1 MSDDHTPSALERASL
16 PLLMAL
22 HRLPRWVFFLVIGG
36 LLLAGLFLENAVGG
50 VLLLVLA
57 VLLGWLG
64 AVGWSHLT
72 AAGRLL
78 RLLTVGLLVF
88 AGVTRIVA

>member
-1 MSDDHTPSALERASL
+1 MPDEHTPSRLERASI
-16 PLLMAL
+16 PLLLAL
-22 HRLPRWVFFLVIGG
+22 HRLPRWLFFLIVGG

-50 VLLLVLA
+50 VILLVLA
-57 VLLGWLG
+57 VLLAWLG

-72 AAGRLL
+72 APGRLL

-88 AGVTRIVA
+88 AGMSRIVA